1 MATIEQRVSELVIP
15 VLEEKDM
22 KLWGVRLI
30 NNPKRTTLQI
40 FIDKEGG
47 VTIDDCSEVSL
58 ELNSIMDVADILD
71 RKSVV

>member
-58 ELNSIMDVADILD
+58 ELNSSI
-71 RKSVV
+71 